1 MQKRADLATHWQS
14 SVLTLHDFLDHGW
27 RSGSPAS
34 SVQLMKELHVEPL
47 GARPPWDY
55 PVRHF
60 RKIRACDPSPTQKAW
75 RRHLLL
81 HCSSRA
87 ETAIANIFRDLDF
100 PRFGTQRV
108 ERRPRVAMQLLH
120 CPAAPWTIRQRQKL
134 ATKRPKRWKSA
145 SHSTSIRPR
154 LRRTGETLNGGTPIR
169 AAELDTAE
177 QKWRRR
183 CG

>member
-1 MQKRADLATHWQS
+1 MPWMAIRQPSIFGAVDEG
-14 SVLTLHDFLDHGW
+14 LT
-27 RSGSPAS
+27 
-34 SVQLMKELHVEPL
+34 QLHVEPL
-47 GARPPWDY
+47 GAQPPWDY

-60 RKIRACDPSPTQKAW
+60 RKIRAWDPSPTQEAW

-154 LRRTGETLNGGTPIR
+154 LRRTGETLNGGRRSAQRSLIPPNKNGGG
-169 AAELDTAE
+169 AAGKRN
-177 QKWRRR
+177 Q
-183 CG
+183 

>member
-1 MQKRADLATHWQS
+1 MAIRQPSIFGAVDEG
-14 SVLTLHDFLDHGW
+14 LT
-27 RSGSPAS
+27 
-34 SVQLMKELHVEPL
+34 QLHVEPF
-47 GARPPWDY
+47 GAGPPWDY

-120 CPAAPWTIRQRQKL
+120 CAGAPLTTRRRQKL
-134 ATKRPKRWKSA
+134 AITRRKRWKSA
-145 SHSTSIRPR
+145 SHSTSIRAPASANGR
-154 LRRTGETLNGGTPIR
+154 GKLGGTPIR
-169 AAELDTAE
+169 AAEFHTANVE
-177 QKWRRR
+177 KWRRR